1 MKIANYL
8 RVTILTSFISALV
21 CACDYHDDANTCRP
35 EVVEE
40 SDYLEVKPLIYK
52 GHRYLWFRTKIRKG
66 FGGVVEDPEC
76 EKCKECKK

>member
-1 MKIANYL
+1 MKTANYL
-8 RVTILTSFISALV
+8 RVIILISFIAALM
-21 CACDYHDDANTCRP
+21 CACDYHDGANTCRS
-35 EVVEE
+35 EVVEK

-76 EKCKECKK
+76 EKCKERKK